1 MRSVAAIQTQVE
13 ARLGGRVSA
22 AFAAHVRPPRSMLST
37 GIEPIDH
44 ALGGIPLGAITE
56 LVAAQ
61 FTSAGKK
68 TLQVQL
74 LAQATQERSCA
85 IIDATDSFDPKSAQA
100 MGTNLDRLLW
110 VRCSGRE
117 MKALEQAFKCADLL
131 LQGTGGFGLI
141 VVDLAGV
148 PPSFLRKVPLTTWFR
163 FRAVIERQ
171 ETALVFSTP
180 CAVTATCSELILGL
194 SGRGVRWSQT
204 AETCPA
210 HARVFAGF
218 DFEAEIRRSRSFKKP
233 AQPARHHLLAYPRI
247 GVGL

>member
-1 MRSVAAIQTQVE
+1 MRSVAAIQSQVE
-13 ARLGGRVSA
+13 ARLSGRVSA
-22 AFAAHVRPPRSMLST
+22 AFAAHVRPLRSTLRT
-37 GIEPIDH
+37 GIEVIDRT
-44 ALGGIPLGAITE
+44 LGGIPMGAITE
-56 LVAAQ
+56 LVAAP

-74 LAQATQERSCA
+74 LAHATQERSCA
-85 IIDATDSFDPKSAQA
+85 IVDATDSFDPKSARS

-131 LQGTGGFGLI
+131 LQATGGFGLI

-148 PPSFLRKVPLTTWFR
+148 PPSFVRKVPMTTWFR
-163 FRAVIERQ
+163 FRAVIEKQ

-180 CAVTATCSELILGL
+180 CAVTATCSELIIGL
-194 SGRGVRWSQT
+194 SPKQVHWSQT
-204 AETCPA
+204 AEVCPP

-218 DFEAEIRRSRSFKKP
+218 DFETEIRRHRTFKKP
-233 AQPARHHLLAYPRI
+233 AQPARHNLFAYPR
-247 GVGL
+247 LA